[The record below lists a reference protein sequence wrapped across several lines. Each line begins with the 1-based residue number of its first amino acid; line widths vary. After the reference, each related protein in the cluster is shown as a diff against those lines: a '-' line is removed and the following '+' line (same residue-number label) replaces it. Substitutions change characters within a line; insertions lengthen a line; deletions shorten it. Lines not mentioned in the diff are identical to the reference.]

1 MQVIDF
7 VSVLP
12 LAAPMERKAHLDQF
26 GTIALTAF
34 ALNLA
39 VNQVVVKITNGGLEP
54 VFAAGLRSVGAVL
67 VLTLWMW
74 WRGVSLRLSM
84 ATLWAGVLSGVLFAA
99 EFTALFTAIDLSTVS
114 RVSIIFY
121 SMPVWLALGA
131 HVLLPGEALTGK
143 RALGLLLAM
152 SGVVLAI
159 FERDQVQV
167 SWLGDAL
174 ALFSAMCWAAIALGV
189 RLTPLAKVPPA
200 QQLYWQLIV
209 SAPILLLLAPLF
221 GPLVRDI
228 APIHL
233 VGLAYQIIAV
243 ASLGFLAW
251 FWLMSVYPANTVAS
265 FSFLS
270 PVFAVILGWLVLD
283 EQVGVQIWAALGLV
297 AAGIFLINRR

>member
-1 MQVIDF
+1 
-7 VSVLP
+7 
-12 LAAPMERKAHLDQF
+12 MERKAHLDQF

-54 VFAAGLRSVGAVL
+54 VFAAGLRSFGAVL

-233 VGLAYQIIAV
+233 VGLVYQIIAV

>member
-1 MQVIDF
+1 
-7 VSVLP
+7 
-12 LAAPMERKAHLDQF
+12 MERKAHLDQF

-233 VGLAYQIIAV
+233 VGLVYQIIAV

>member
-1 MQVIDF
+1 
-7 VSVLP
+7 
-12 LAAPMERKAHLDQF
+12 MERKAHLDQF

-39 VNQVVVKITNGGLEP
+39 VNQVVVKVTNGGLEP
-54 VFAAGLRSVGAVL
+54 VFAAGLRSVGAVM

-84 ATLWAGVLSGVLFAA
+84 VTLWAGVLSGVLFAA

-174 ALFSAMCWAAIALGV
+174 ALFAAMCWAAIALGV

>member
-1 MQVIDF
+1 
-7 VSVLP
+7 
-12 LAAPMERKAHLDQF
+12 MERKAHLDQF

-54 VFAAGLRSVGAVL
+54 VFAAGLRSVGAVF

-143 RALGLLLAM
+143 RAFGLLLAM

-167 SWLGDAL
+167 SCLGDAL

>member
-1 MQVIDF
+1 
-7 VSVLP
+7 
-12 LAAPMERKAHLDQF
+12 MERKAHLDQF

>member
-1 MQVIDF
+1 
-7 VSVLP
+7 
-12 LAAPMERKAHLDQF
+12 MERKAHLDQF

-54 VFAAGLRSVGAVL
+54 VFAAGLRSFGAVL